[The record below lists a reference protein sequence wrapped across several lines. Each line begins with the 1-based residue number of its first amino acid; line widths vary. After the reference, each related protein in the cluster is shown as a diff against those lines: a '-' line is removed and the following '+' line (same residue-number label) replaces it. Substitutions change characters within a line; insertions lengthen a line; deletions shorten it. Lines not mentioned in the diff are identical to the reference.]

1 MKPNH
6 LLAIAIG
13 ALGAVTVQ
21 ALHAQTNPPVYYV
34 AEVDVTD
41 LEGYLKEYAPKA
53 AASSKPSAD
62 VPLPPDRR
70 SRRSKALRPNVVS

>member
-53 AASSKPSAD
+53 AASSKT
-62 VPLPPDRR
+62 
-70 SRRSKALRPNVVS
+70 

>member
-41 LEGYLKEYAPKA
+41 LEGYRHLP
-53 AASSKPSAD
+53 KPSAD